1 MNAPMYRTIQKKD
14 FPREEPFSMSRVY
27 LNVKTLQK
35 LVETNLSVLSKERLK
50 QLREDILALDKS
62 IDRDLVDHQVPD
74 HVMDAYDDASSK
86 VTAKL
91 QEIDKWLLK

>member
-1 MNAPMYRTIQKKD
+1 MNAPMYKTIQKKE
-14 FPREEPFSMSRVY
+14 FSREEPFSMSKVY

-35 LVETNLSVLSKERLK
+35 LVETNLSVLSKEKLK

-74 HVMDAYDDASSK
+74 HVMDAYEDASSQ
-86 VTAKL
+86 VSSKL

>member
-1 MNAPMYRTIQKKD
+1 MVTPMYRTIQKKD

-35 LVETNLSVLSKERLK
+35 LVATNLSVLSKERLK
-50 QLREDILALDKS
+50 QLRADILALDKS
-62 IDRDLVDHQVPD
+62 IDKDLVDHQVPD
-74 HVMDAYDDASSK
+74 HVMDAYDDASSQ
-86 VTAKL
+86 VTSKL

>member
-50 QLREDILALDKS
+50 QLREDILSLDKS
-62 IDRDLVDHQVPD
+62 IDKDLVDHQVPD
-74 HVMDAYDDASSK
+74 HVMDAYEDASAQ
-86 VTAKL
+86 VTSKL
-91 QEIDKWLLK
+91 QEIDKWVLK